1 MKLLLIALLCA
12 ISYAQTA
19 GASAGQGM
27 GGMGSMMQG
36 MGMPGNFM
44 QYAMMDQMDV
54 IDGDL
59 GDMVEDMAKGMFG
72 MDVEDLFDMGM
83 MFAGQYMNGQGG
95 SQGAQGGSQGMPD
108 LGGLV
113 NGLFGGQ
120 GAGMG
125 SMMPYMYM
133 DGGDMFDGMEDMY
146 KYGMGMPMMGGM
158 GMGGQRGQQQ
168 QKSRRLRMPRH
179 NRLLSKPHMKKRMLR
194 KPREFYLPFL
204 MGMMNQAQQ
213 NPQGTAQNAMS
224 SMLPFFGYDGM
235 DSEDRAAA
243 LMMGANPNS
252 LPPPVDGID
261 GEDMWM
267 YANTRYNPMNMFKRS
282 SSSSG
287 SSSTAGDSSASGS
300 SASGSST
307 TTQSQFPWW
316 FFNSRLQ
323 RQRPM
328 KY

>member
-1 MKLLLIALLCA
+1 MRMIIFALLLA
-12 ISYAQTA
+12 ISYAQTDGA
-19 GASAGQGM
+19 GAGQGM

-44 QYAMMDQMDV
+44 QYAMLDQMDV
-54 IDGDL
+54 IDG
-59 GDMVEDMAKGMFG
+59 GDMLEDMAKGMFG
-72 MDVEDLFDMGM
+72 MDLEDLFDMGM
-83 MFAGQYMNGQGG
+83 MFASQYMNG
-95 SQGAQGGSQGMPD
+95 QGGSQGMPD

-113 NGLFGGQ
+113 SGLMGGQ
-120 GAGMG
+120 GAQGMGSMGGMG

-158 GMGGQRGQQQ
+158 GMGGQQQQ
-168 QKSRRLRMPRH
+168 ASRRLRMPRH

-194 KPREFYLPFL
+194 RPREMYLPFL

-213 NPQGTAQNAMS
+213 NPQGTAQSAVS

-261 GEDMWM
+261 GEDLWM
-267 YANTRYNPMNMFKRS
+267 YANTRYDPRNMFKRGTS
-282 SSSSG
+282 SSTGSSTDASSSG
-287 SSSTAGDSSASGS
+287 SSGSTTG
-300 SASGSST
+300 T

>member
-1 MKLLLIALLCA
+1 MRLFIIALLFA
-12 ISYAQTA
+12 ISYAQTDGA
-19 GASAGQGM
+19 GAGQGM
-27 GGMGSMMQG
+27 GGMGGMMQG

-44 QYAMMDQMDV
+44 QYAMLDQMDV
-54 IDGDL
+54 IDGDF
-59 GDMVEDMAKGMFG
+59 GDMIEDMAKGMFG

-83 MFAGQYMNGQGG
+83 MFAGQYLNG
-95 SQGAQGGSQGMPD
+95 QGGSQGMPD

-113 NGLFGGQ
+113 NGLVGGQ
-120 GAGMG
+120 GAGGMG

-133 DGGDMFDGMEDMY
+133 DAFDGGDMFDGMEDMY
-146 KYGMGMPMMGGM
+146 KYGMGMPMMQGM
-158 GMGGQRGQQQ
+158 GMGGQR

-213 NPQGTAQNAMS
+213 NPQGTAQSAMNT
-224 SMLPFFGYDGM
+224 MLPFFGYDGM

-252 LPPPVDGID
+252 LPPPMDGID
-261 GEDMWM
+261 GEDLWM
-267 YANTRYNPMNMFKRS
+267 YANTRYNPFRRS
-282 SSSSG
+282 SNTG
-287 SSSTAGDSSASGS
+287 SSSTEGDSSASGS
-300 SASGSST
+300 SAT
-307 TTQSQFPWW
+307 TNTQSQFPWW

>member
-1 MKLLLIALLCA
+1 
-12 ISYAQTA
+12 
-19 GASAGQGM
+19 
-27 GGMGSMMQG
+27 MMQG

-44 QYAMMDQMDV
+44 QYAMLDQMDV
-54 IDGDL
+54 IDGD
-59 GDMVEDMAKGMFG
+59 MIEDMAKGMFG
-72 MDVEDLFDMGM
+72 MDLEDLFDMGM
-83 MFAGQYMNGQGG
+83 MFASQYMNG
-95 SQGAQGGSQGMPD
+95 QGGSQGMPD

-113 NGLFGGQ
+113 SGLMGGQ
-120 GAGMG
+120 GAQGMGSMGGMG

-158 GMGGQRGQQQ
+158 GMGGQQQQ
-168 QKSRRLRMPRH
+168 ASRRLRMPRH

-194 KPREFYLPFL
+194 RPREMYLPFL

-213 NPQGTAQNAMS
+213 NPQGTAQSAVS

-261 GEDMWM
+261 GEDLWM
-267 YANTRYNPMNMFKRS
+267 YANTRYDPRNMFKR
-282 SSSSG
+282 G
-287 SSSTAGDSSASGS
+287 TSSSTGSSTDASASGS
-300 SASGSST
+300 SGSTTGT